1 MTIPLFAA
9 GYAPLPGDFG
19 SWVQG
24 NFSLITTGIVFR
36 GEQTIAQALSSSAA
50 LNALSIDT
58 VLEDPAGG
66 WSQVNVPGVQ
76 PAFSWL
82 VPQTGFYEVTV
93 RCSTA
98 SGTAVWIQ
106 AGAAVSGGSPQF
118 GASVLAPSVVTGG
131 CGASIVVPCYGG
143 SDYIQAGAAV
153 SANVNTSV
161 ASAGK
166 FPSIEIAYLGNGS

>member
-1 MTIPLFAA
+1 MTGIPVFPA
-9 GYAPLPGDFG
+9 GYAPSPADFG
-19 SWVQG
+19 NWIQG
-24 NFSLITTGIVFR
+24 NFGQITQGIVFR
-36 GEQTIAQALSSSAA
+36 GEQTVLQALSSSAA

-82 VPQTGFYEVTV
+82 VPQTGFYEITV
-93 RCSTA
+93 RCSVA
-98 SGTAVWIQ
+98 SAAIWIA
-106 AGAAVSGGSPQF
+106 AGAAVSGASPQF
-118 GASVLAPSVVTGG
+118 GASVLTPASLTGG

-153 SANVNTSV
+153 SANVNTAV
-161 ASAGK
+161 VSAGK